1 MRKKVFCSETEMQ
14 QWLSR
19 LLHKE
24 TDTALADLI
33 LNAADYGSETVFD
46 GLDWKSN
53 KIIESY
59 KWCLESL
66 YTNEIIVENEN
77 ISLEEQEILKP
88 DFLLFAPET
97 SSLVCIELKN
107 EKNATR
113 QVGTE
118 LGAYIGE
125 IRSQLPFF
133 SEGEIVFVIIST
145 SWPTLLKHYVVNEI
159 IWLNRHI
166 ICLEPTIDD
175 EENER
180 LRILDLSEIYAKK
193 YDILIGEKHLGGYH
207 VGLYDHKHDLR
218 TKEKLLRNILQL
230 MADKGERLHG
240 HGFAFLWKNSVE
252 QSSAPYVITI
262 VDISS
267 FSLIDN
273 HSSHAVPNSNMMEK
287 YQHIINEYD
296 PYSQGQSVDCL
307 YTFVRNIVKDICSP
321 NIEHAMTW
329 DILIREMDEQ
339 NETIIA
345 YASWGIFREIF
356 TEKLIA
362 NVHLE
367 DFDVEMDSPI
377 IGFDSIYEIVD
388 RNYELIQHYRE
399 LGYSESDIRTYLL
412 DMDSHPHF

>member
-1 MRKKVFCSETEMQ
+1 MRKKVFCSETEML

-19 LLHKE
+19 QFHKD
-24 TDTALADLI
+24 TDMALADLI
-33 LNAADYGSETVFD
+33 LNITEYGSEAVFD
-46 GLDWKSN
+46 GLDWKSR

-66 YTNEIIVENEN
+66 YTNEVIAENEN
-77 ISLEEQEILKP
+77 ISLRKQETLKP

-97 SSLVCIELKN
+97 SSLVCVELKN
-107 EKNATR
+107 ERNATR
-113 QVGTE
+113 QAGTE
-118 LGAYIGE
+118 LGAYIGG

-145 SWPTLLKHYVVNEI
+145 SWPTLLKHYIANEI

-175 EENER
+175 EENEG
-180 LRILDLSEIYAKK
+180 LRILDLSEIYSNK

-207 VGLYDHKHDLR
+207 IALYDYKHELY
-218 TKEKLLRNILQL
+218 TKEKLLRNVLQL
-230 MADKGERLHG
+230 MANKGEGLHG
-240 HGFAFLWKNSVE
+240 HGFAFLWKNSVK
-252 QSSAPYVITI
+252 QSSAPYIITI

-273 HSSHAVPNSNMMEK
+273 HTLDAIHNSKMMEK
-287 YQHIINEYD
+287 YQYIIDEYN
-296 PYSQGQSVDCL
+296 PHSQGQSIDSL
-307 YTFVRNIVKDICSP
+307 YTFVRNIIKDICSP
-321 NIEHAMTW
+321 SIEHTITW
-329 DILIREMDEQ
+329 DILVKEMDEQ

-345 YASWGIFREIF
+345 YVSWGIFREIF
-356 TEKLIA
+356 TEKLIK

-367 DFDVEMDSPI
+367 DFDVEMDSPV

-388 RNYELIQHYRE
+388 RNYELIQYYRE
-399 LGYSESDIRTYLL
+399 LEYSESDIRKYLL
-412 DMDSHPHF
+412 NMDSHPHF